1 MRVASQSC
9 VGETAKGF
17 VVEVLVDP
25 INLAAGRLLDNAVR
39 AVHMVVRGL
48 GNYAKG
54 HHCASSSK
62 DWNWRASPPW
72 TKKLL
77 GSWSLGSETTRAVM
91 PRSRTLRER
100 HCAACWP
107 LPLPSASK
115 AI

>member
-39 AVHMVVRGL
+39 AAHMVVRWL
-48 GNYAKG
+48 GNYAEC
-54 HHCASSSK
+54 HHCAASSS

-72 TKKLL
+72 AKKLL
-77 GSWSLGSETTRAVM
+77 GSWPSGSETTRAVM
-91 PRSRTLRER
+91 SRSRRRRE
-100 HCAACWP
+100 
-107 LPLPSASK
+107 
-115 AI
+115 